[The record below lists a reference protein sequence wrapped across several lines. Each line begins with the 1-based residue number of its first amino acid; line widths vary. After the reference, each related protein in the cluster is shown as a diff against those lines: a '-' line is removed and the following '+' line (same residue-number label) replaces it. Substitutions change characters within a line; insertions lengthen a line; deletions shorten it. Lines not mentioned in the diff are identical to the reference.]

1 MRMFLL
7 ALFVFTV
14 SSAAQSE
21 FVFTSSHDSYYH
33 DASCK
38 DLIGSIN
45 RLELNDA
52 TNQGYTACPLCL
64 TTSQQRVNF
73 NSSSSKYEKKTYSK
87 TSSEKNQE
95 KKKCT
100 AITKSG
106 TQCSRNAE
114 DGSDYCWQHNK
125 TQVKETT
132 KSSYNSSDKTIYTGP
147 RGGQYYI
154 NKNGK
159 KTYIKKKK

>member
-1 MRMFLL
+1 MFLL

-33 DASCK
+33 DPSCK

-45 RLELNDA
+45 RLELKDA
-52 TNQGYTACPLCL
+52 TSKGYSACPLCI
-64 TTSQQRVNF
+64 TTTPVNF
-73 NSSSSKYEKKTYSK
+73 SSSSSKYEKKTYYR
-87 TSSEKNQE
+87 TSSDKNLE
-95 KKKCT
+95 KKQCL

-114 DGSDYCWQHNK
+114 DGSDYCWQHK
-125 TQVKETT
+125 RTQVKEDKETN
-132 KSSYNSSDKTIYTGP
+132 YNSSGKTIYTGP

-154 NKNGK
+154 NKNGN
-159 KTYIKKKK
+159 KTYIKKKKK